1 MEYLGRGMK
10 KVIIKLNLIFCILV
24 FLFAKNLMSKSIYD
38 FQITNIDGGEINL
51 KKFSGSPILL
61 VNTASKCGFTGQY
74 QNLANLF
81 LEYRDKGLVVI
92 ATPSNS
98 FRQELSD
105 SEKVKQFCLV
115 NYQTKFLITDIVS
128 VRGSNAH
135 SIYNWLNEEH
145 KKTPKWNFYKFLFNK
160 NGEFV
165 ESWSSMIKPD
175 SKKITDLINK
185 LI

>member
-1 MEYLGRGMK
+1 MGMRAAIVK
-10 KVIIKLNLIFCILV
+10 SKVLFCILV
-24 FLFAKNLMSKSIYD
+24 VLLSANNLMSKSIYD
-38 FQITNIDGGEINL
+38 FQIKDIDGNEIDL

-81 LEYRDKGLVVI
+81 LEYKDKKLIVI

-98 FRQELSD
+98 FNQELSD
-105 SEKVKQFCLV
+105 SEKVKEFCLV
-115 NYQTKFLITDIVS
+115 NYQTKFIISEIVN
-128 VRGSNAH
+128 VKGDNAH
-135 SIYNWLNEEH
+135 AIYNWLRDDYR
-145 KKTPKWNFYKFLFNK
+145 KSPKWNFYKFLFNK

-165 ESWSSMIKPD
+165 ESWSSMVKPD
-175 SKKITDLINK
+175 NKKITSLIDE